1 MLGFYYFVPSYK
13 AMDKSSIF
21 LASAIILLIYVYAY
35 SISPVYYLFPGR
47 IILILV
53 FALIAVF
60 LFYFAYLYRGQ
71 EIKLKSKS
79 KIKLN
84 PYIII
89 GIVSIF
95 AIIIFQFDSI
105 MVIISII
112 GMVLFGFFSK
122 GLKSRKL
129 FYNTIIAALI
139 IAALC
144 SIILIYTVGFH
155 WSAVDEVAY
164 NYYSASLFLKGINP
178 YAANMVP
185 SLAKYNTTAFTVQLN
200 GTVVGSYS
208 YPALSFLAA
217 TPFQIL
223 GLDYYVLFLIVQSFI
238 STAIAIF
245 IYYKS
250 NYNKSVLL
258 AIAVWLFAT
267 YFLIFTM
274 VQYLAVAFLII
285 AYMMRKRILVS
296 SIFLGLAA
304 STIQLAWFAIPF
316 FFILTLRENGKTKFL
331 QSIFIVLLVF
341 LAING
346 YFILQ
351 GPKEFLN
358 GVFAPF
364 GASKLPPIGANI
376 MEFFVSSYNVSPFAT
391 AAISIIVFLSFII
404 LFYFYTSTLKPLIAI
419 VPGFIFFLSWRNI
432 QFYGLAFVPFI
443 ILLCYDKEK
452 PIAKDLIKNKS
463 YIFAA
468 LALIAII
475 SIFIAMYAHIKYTDQ
490 KTLMITYAHAF
501 IEMVNSTNAITT
513 LQINLTNNGA
523 HIENVSFLYITS
535 DPVSGN
541 YILSPTLNGIE
552 PDSYQNYTM
561 NLNISNSTNRTRLYI
576 LAFSKD
582 YLIGKKV
589 GLSNQ
594 SK

>member
-217 TPFQIL
+217 TPFHKHR
-223 GLDYYVLFLIVQSFI
+223 DCDFH
-238 STAIAIF
+238 
-245 IYYKS
+245 
-250 NYNKSVLL
+250 
-258 AIAVWLFAT
+258 
-267 YFLIFTM
+267 
-274 VQYLAVAFLII
+274 
-285 AYMMRKRILVS
+285 
-296 SIFLGLAA
+296 
-304 STIQLAWFAIPF
+304 
-316 FFILTLRENGKTKFL
+316 
-331 QSIFIVLLVF
+331 
-341 LAING
+341 
-346 YFILQ
+346 ILQ
-351 GPKEFLN
+351 I
-358 GVFAPF
+358 
-364 GASKLPPIGANI
+364 KL
-376 MEFFVSSYNVSPFAT
+376 
-391 AAISIIVFLSFII
+391 
-404 LFYFYTSTLKPLIAI
+404 
-419 VPGFIFFLSWRNI
+419 
-432 QFYGLAFVPFI
+432 Q
-443 ILLCYDKEK
+443 
-452 PIAKDLIKNKS
+452 
-463 YIFAA
+463 
-468 LALIAII
+468 
-475 SIFIAMYAHIKYTDQ
+475 
-490 KTLMITYAHAF
+490 
-501 IEMVNSTNAITT
+501 
-513 LQINLTNNGA
+513 
-523 HIENVSFLYITS
+523 
-535 DPVSGN
+535 
-541 YILSPTLNGIE
+541 
-552 PDSYQNYTM
+552 
-561 NLNISNSTNRTRLYI
+561 
-576 LAFSKD
+576 
-582 YLIGKKV
+582 
-589 GLSNQ
+589 
-594 SK
+594 